1 MQAWYNVLVLQIVQ
15 APNAVLAEK
24 AKPITKIDGDILSL
38 IEEMKQTLENAVDP
52 QGVGLAAPQ
61 VDKSYQL
68 FIMKPTEK
76 GRITV
81 VMNPTVVSIDP
92 TPEEIQKKD
101 RNKLEG
107 CLSLARIWGTVRR
120 SPKITISFMD
130 YKGRKLQKTFS
141 GFSAVV
147 VQHEMDHLE
156 GVLFPRRVLEQKGT
170 LYKQK
175 RNKEGEDI
183 FEEIEV

>member
-1 MQAWYNVLVLQIVQ
+1 MQAWYNVLVLPIVQ

-38 IEEMKQTLENAVDP
+38 IEEMKQTLNNAVDP

-61 VDKSYQL
+61 VGRPLQL
-68 FIMKPTEK
+68 FIMKPTQR
-76 GRITV
+76 GPITV
-81 VMNPTVVSIDP
+81 VANPKVIAIDP
-92 TPEEIQKKD
+92 VPDQIQKKD
-101 RNKLEG
+101 ANKLEG

-120 SPKITISFMD
+120 SPKIKIS
-130 YKGRKLQKTFS
+130 YLNEQGKQVQKTFS

-170 LYKQK
+170 LYKQR

-183 FEEIEV
+183 FDEIEI